1 MTNPWKGLL
10 LGAVGGLLGTWAM
23 GKFLQKAGVDEHEAG
38 TSLRRAKESE
48 TGGRYIHEG
57 EQSTETVGRLAWHAV
72 TGEDPTRAE
81 KEALA
86 EVAHWGFGATMGA
99 LYGAL
104 HGSASVPAGGIL
116 FGTAVWLVFSE
127 LAVPLLGLGP
137 APARTPLKGHLG
149 HLGGHWIYGL
159 VTAATLQGLGQALQ
173 SSEQPASDLQ
183 DVIDDMDRALAQE
196 AVTEMSA

>member
-23 GKFLQKAGVDEHEAG
+23 GKFLQKAGVDEDDAG
-38 TSLRRAKESE
+38 TSLRRTDGPESR
-48 TGGRYIHEG
+48 GRHIREG
-57 EQSTETVGRLAWHAV
+57 EQSTEAVGRLAYHAV
-72 TGEDPTRAE
+72 IGHDPTRQE

-104 HGSASVPAGGIL
+104 HGSASVATGGIA
-116 FGTAVWLVFSE
+116 FGTAVWLMFSE

-137 APARTPLKGHLG
+137 PPTRTPLKGHLG
-149 HLGGHWIYGL
+149 HLGGHWIFGL
-159 VTAATLQGLGQALQ
+159 VTAATLQGLSQALKR
-173 SSEQPASDLQ
+173 SEQPSAEIQ
-183 DVIDDMDRALAQE
+183 EVIDEMDRAVAQE
-196 AVTEMSA
+196 AVSEISA